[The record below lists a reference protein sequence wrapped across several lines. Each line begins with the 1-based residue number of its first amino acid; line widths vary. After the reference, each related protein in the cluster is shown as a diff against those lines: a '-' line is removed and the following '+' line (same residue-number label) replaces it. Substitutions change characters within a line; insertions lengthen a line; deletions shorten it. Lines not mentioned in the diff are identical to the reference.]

1 MHGPPCSECAG
12 IRTTHSFERTLRAP
26 CRLTPTAL
34 EQGLQTHEGNHA
46 MGLFDFLTSNQ
57 TNTSADEAKALVKQ
71 GALLLDVRTP
81 AEFSGGHISGAKNIP
96 VQELP
101 NRMSELP
108 PTSRQIVV
116 YCRSG
121 GRSASASSL
130 LRQAGYTVHDLGAM
144 HNWQ

>member
-1 MHGPPCSECAG
+1 
-12 IRTTHSFERTLRAP
+12 
-26 CRLTPTAL
+26 
-34 EQGLQTHEGNHA
+34 
-46 MGLFDFLTSNQ
+46 MGLFDFMTSGK
-57 TNTSADEAKALVKQ
+57 TNTSADEAKALVTQ

-108 PTSRQIVV
+108 PTSQQIVV